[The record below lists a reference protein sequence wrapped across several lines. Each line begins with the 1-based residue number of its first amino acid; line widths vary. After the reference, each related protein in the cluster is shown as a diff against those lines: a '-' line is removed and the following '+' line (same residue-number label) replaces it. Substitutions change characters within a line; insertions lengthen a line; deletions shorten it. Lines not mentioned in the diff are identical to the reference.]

1 MRELSVAEKR
11 YLAVMAV
18 IGAGLSISRRTEN
31 GLCERTWSGG
41 TANALVPVGFG

>member
-1 MRELSVAEKR
+1 MRELSVAGQR

-31 GLCERTWSGG
+31 MT
-41 TANALVPVGFG
+41 V